1 MPHIQELFSN
11 IYFVVCASAIIA
23 WVLSLRMF
31 PVIVYVAHQRKLTD
45 APEGRKSHFTEVPNL
60 GGVGLFLAF
69 SLPMILFG
77 MSVAL
82 DRPELN
88 QLLSVLGATMILLFL
103 GIKDDLVLLS
113 PKKKFIGQFIAAGIV
128 IFMTDLRIHNFDG
141 LLGIGELPYIVS
153 VLFTLFV
160 FLLVVNAYNLIDGID
175 GLAGTIGIIAS
186 LSFGIYY
193 VLNEQLFLALVSFT
207 LIGAVIGF
215 LGFNFSKTHKLF
227 MGDSGS
233 MFIGYLLAYQG
244 IAFLGV
250 NESATASFVIAKA
263 PILLLAVLSF
273 PLLDTL
279 RVFIIRAKEG
289 RSPFSADRNHIHHR
303 LLDIGMTHIQA
314 TAVIALGNL
323 VLIGLVLAM
332 GDLYINVQLF
342 ISVGVGMAIYLLPFA
357 KVFEK
362 ESHAPVK
369 IGVEMENDRKMALE
383 DFKLAQK
390 IVQSKKA
397 QIIRDTY
404 NSSNTDIKSLVVK
417 EGGKAVNTNTS
428 RVQKGIAKRLTAFKN
443 LRNIKTSRKEMVG
456 KR

>member
-1 MPHIQELFSN
+1 MPQVQELFSN
-11 IYFVVCASAIIA
+11 IYFVVCLSAIVA
-23 WVLSLRMF
+23 WGLSHRMF
-31 PVIVYVAHQRKLTD
+31 PVIVYVAHKKRLTD
-45 APEGRKSHFTEVPNL
+45 APEERKSHSTAVPNL

-69 SLPMILFG
+69 SLTMIFFG
-77 MSVAL
+77 MSAAM
-82 DRPELN
+82 DRSELI
-88 QLLSVLGATMILLFL
+88 QLLSVLGATMILLFM

-113 PKKKFIGQFIAAGIV
+113 PRKKFVGQIIAATVV
-128 IFMTDLRIHNFDG
+128 IFMTDLRIRGFDS

-153 VLFTLFV
+153 VVFTFFV
-160 FLLVVNAYNLIDGID
+160 FLLVGNAYNLIDGID
-175 GLAGTIGIIAS
+175 GLAGAIGIIAN
-186 LSFGIYY
+186 LTFGIFF

-233 MFIGYLLAYQG
+233 LFLGYLLAYQG

-250 NESATASFVIAKA
+250 NEGASATFVIAKA

-289 RSPFSADRNHIHHR
+289 RSPLSADRNHIHHR
-303 LLDIGMTHIQA
+303 LLNLGLTHLQA
-314 TAVIALGNL
+314 TLYITLGNV

-342 ISVGVGMAIYLLPFA
+342 ISVFVGLVLYLSPFL

-362 ESHAPVK
+362 
-369 IGVEMENDRKMALE
+369 NMALE
-383 DFKLAQK
+383 
-390 IVQSKKA
+390 
-397 QIIRDTY
+397 
-404 NSSNTDIKSLVVK
+404 VVK
-417 EGGKAVNTNTS
+417 TIPDQERGTEQVLVNEGPAQQAKAS
-428 RVQKGIAKRLTAFKN
+428 FIRP
-443 LRNIKTSRKEMVG
+443 
-456 KR
+456 

>member
-23 WVLSLRMF
+23 WVLSVRMY
-31 PVIVYVAHQRKLTD
+31 PVIIFVAHQKRLTD
-45 APEGRKSHFTEVPNL
+45 APEARKSHVTEVPNL

-69 SLPMILFG
+69 SLVLILFG
-77 MSVAL
+77 MNMAL

-88 QLLSVLGATMILLFL
+88 QLLSILGATMILLFL
-103 GIKDDLVLLS
+103 GVKDDLVLLS
-113 PKKKFIGQFIAAGIV
+113 PKKKFIGQIIAAGIV
-128 IFMTDLRIHNFDG
+128 IFMTDVRIQSFDG
-141 LLGIGELPYIVS
+141 LLGVGELPYIAS
-153 VLFTLFV
+153 VVFTFFV

-175 GLAGTIGIIAS
+175 GLASTIGIIAS
-186 LSFGIYY
+186 LSFGIFF
-193 VLNEQLFLALVSFT
+193 VLNAQPFLALVSFT

-233 MFIGYLLAYQG
+233 LFIGYLLAYQG

-250 NESATASFVIAKA
+250 NESATATFVIAKA

-279 RVFIIRAKEG
+279 RVFVIRAKEG

-303 LLDIGMTHIQA
+303 LLDIGLTHIQA
-314 TAVIALGNL
+314 TAVIALCNL
-323 VLIGLVLAM
+323 ILIGVVLAM

-342 ISVGVGMAIYLLPFA
+342 ISVGVGVALYLVPFA
-357 KVFEK
+357 TIFKK
-362 ESHAPVK
+362 ESPVPVK
-369 IGVEMENDRKMALE
+369 SLVKEEKNRKMALE
-383 DFKLAQK
+383 DYRLAQR
-390 IVQSKKA
+390 IVERKKA
-397 QIIRDTY
+397 
-404 NSSNTDIKSLVVK
+404 SMEPVVFDR
-417 EGGKAVNTNTS
+417 A
-428 RVQKGIAKRLTAFKN
+428 AA
-443 LRNIKTSRKEMVG
+443 NIKTLVVEESHKEGNNSRMRKGISKRLAVFKNFRNPKIAPKEVVG